1 MNSRLKILKISYLA
15 VLFVL
20 IGTTL
25 KAQLTVNV
33 AVTNPTCNSY
43 TDGQATASV
52 TGGTSPY
59 SYSWSNGQGGGQTV
73 LGIAAGNYTVTV
85 TDNRGVRTTKDFTAG
100 QPTPLVPMTAPIG
113 GVCVTGAM
121 NYQGSAS
128 GSVPPYTYVWRNLGT
143 NQIFNGSI
151 LNAPAAGS
159 YHLSVTD
166 AQLCRV
172 TRVVNITG
180 DLDVTIRTVP
190 VSCGGMGNGVA
201 EARVVGGLMP
211 YSFLWSNGATTQTIS
226 PVAGGS
232 YTVVVT
238 DANGCQKGAVA
249 TVAEAPV
256 LNVNLVVTGK
266 CSGSGTAKV
275 TPTGGTPPFSI
286 AWSNGGIGNQQTNL
300 GVGIYYVT
308 VTDAA
313 GCKKDAQINI
323 SNQAGVAIST
333 TKFDATCLGVN
344 TGFINAT
351 VPGTGLGAYTFIWSN
366 GITQNGTPTSTGIPS
381 SIGSLAPGSYT
392 VTATDGAGCRDVA
405 TVQINAL
412 KTVVFSTTI
421 VDAAC
426 GSSNGSASATN
437 PSGGTAPYTYKWSN
451 NATTPSISNI
461 VAGLYAVTV
470 TDAAGC
476 YGVATVNVQG
486 VSNLNFAV
494 TKANSACNGATGA
507 ISITNITGGTAPY
520 TYKWSDLTGT
530 NQPSSRTGLAA
541 GNYTVTVTDVANCA
555 KISTIAVLNTAS
567 FNLTANKTDASCGSN
582 DGTASVTPPVG
593 NGPFTYA
600 WSNGRTTPSVSGLAA
615 GNYSVTVTDAAGCLG
630 VTTVTIF
637 GVGNFTIGTASTN
650 SICAGATGTASVTN
664 VVGGTPPYSYRW
676 NNGATTQTVSNLPP
690 GDYIAIVTDNTG
702 CIATSRT
709 MVVGSTS
716 PVTSSVPIITSAT
729 CAKSNGRIT
738 LTGANGLTPY
748 VYTIGTRTNTTGVFD
763 SLVAGK
769 YVVVIRDANSCAFR
783 TDSLT
788 IDDKGAVK
796 AAAAIQQLACLGD
809 SVSVR
814 FDNRSTGAV
823 SYSWVFTGNR
833 TSTLVSPTVNF
844 GPIEGD
850 AVLIARSAEGC
861 TDTLRLRFPAAA
873 LKFNLV
879 DSVATCSNTAVNVA
893 VSNLG
898 NPTIMLNYKWTPS
911 TAIIGSD
918 SSAAANIRVPSVGG
932 TYVYVLV
939 KNALGCAR
947 LDSVLVRTV
956 DKVFNPNDVTF
967 KQDCETKTITFNNNS
982 PLASYY
988 TWLYGNPRNP
998 IITKD
1003 STGFKYTF
1011 TTSGNDSLIL
1021 VPKLACL
1028 DTIKIKFPVRNGSAV
1043 LVDATGD
1050 TTVCSTNA
1058 LTLRATSNINAF
1070 EWSANRTFAPVLG
1083 TGANL
1088 LVRPTDT
1095 SNVYYVRSRNADGC
1109 TAIDSVIIRNAEIR
1123 ISRTTPIDVCNNINK
1138 TITVTNL
1145 TNRPVTV
1152 NWTPVSILVGGQGTL
1167 NPVVKITADGTLI
1180 GRYSN
1185 SVCSL
1190 TDTINLKVRSV
1201 DASAMVLPRTI
1212 YVDEMV
1218 NLTATP
1224 TGSTYTYQWTPAAT
1238 VTSPTSATTTAS
1250 PKVTTTYIVKITD
1263 QFGCEDTASVVVNV
1277 LTPLCAE
1284 PFVFVPRAFT
1294 PNGDGSNERVF
1305 VRGDYLTEM
1314 EFVIYNRW
1322 GEQVFLTRER
1332 DQGWDGTH
1340 KGTAVCPD
1348 VYGYYVKGK
1357 CKKGEDFFIRGNI
1370 TVLK

>member
-1 MNSRLKILKISYLA
+1 M
-15 VLFVL
+15 
-20 IGTTL
+20 
-25 KAQLTVNV
+25 TVNV

-43 TDGQATASV
+43 TDGWATANV

-85 TDNRGVRTTKDFTAG
+85 TDNTGVQTTKNFTAG

-121 NYQGSAS
+121 TYQGTAS
-128 GSVPPYTYVWRNLGT
+128 GSTPPYTYVWRNLGT

-151 LNAPAAGS
+151 LNAPSAGS

-166 AQLCRV
+166 AQLCQV
-172 TRVVNITG
+172 TKVVNITG

-190 VSCGGMGNGVA
+190 VSCGGMGDGVA

-226 PVAGGS
+226 PVAGGT
-232 YTVVVT
+232 YTVIVT

-249 TVAEAPV
+249 TVSEAPV
-256 LNVNLVVTGK
+256 LNVNLLVTGK

-286 AWSNGGIGNQQTNL
+286 TWSNGGIGNQQTNL
-300 GVGIYYVT
+300 GVGIYFVT
-308 VTDAA
+308 VTDAV
-313 GCKKDAQINI
+313 GCKKTEQVNI
-323 SNQAGVAIST
+323 SNQAGVMITT
-333 TKFDATCLGVN
+333 TKFDATCLGIN
-344 TGFINAT
+344 TGSISAS
-351 VPGTGLGAYTFIWSN
+351 VPGTGLGAYTFTWSAGITSN
-366 GITQNGTPTSTGIPS
+366 GTSTSVGTTS

-392 VTATDGAGCRDVA
+392 VTATDGAGCRDVT
-405 TVQINAL
+405 TVLINAL
-412 KTVVFSTTI
+412 RTVVFTTTV
-421 VDAAC
+421 VDAVC
-426 GSSNGSASATN
+426 GNSNGSASAIN
-437 PSGGTAPYTYKWSN
+437 PSGGMAPYTYKWSN
-451 NATTPSISNI
+451 NATTPTISGV
-461 VAGLYAVTV
+461 VAGLYTVTV
-470 TDAAGC
+470 TDVAGC
-476 YGVATVNVQG
+476 YSVATVNVQG
-486 VSNLNFAV
+486 VSNINFTV
-494 TKANSACNGATGA
+494 IKAPSVCNASTGT
-507 ISITNITGGTAPY
+507 ISITNITGGTSPY
-520 TYKWSDLTGT
+520 TYKWSDLTGL

-555 KISTIAVLNTAS
+555 KISTIIILNVAS
-567 FNLTANKTDASCGSN
+567 FNLTANKTDATCGNS
-582 DGTASVTPPVG
+582 DGTASVVPPVG
-593 NGPFTYA
+593 SGPFTYE

-615 GNYSVTVTDAAGCLG
+615 GNYSVTVTDATGCSG

-637 GVGNFTIGTASTN
+637 GLGNFTIGTASTN
-650 SICAGATGTASVTN
+650 SICAGATGTASVIT
-664 VVGGTPPYSYRW
+664 VVGGTPPYMYRW
-676 NNGATTQTVSNLPP
+676 NNGATTQIITNLPP
-690 GDYIAIVTDNTG
+690 GDYVVVVTDNTG

-709 MVVGSTS
+709 MVVGSNS
-716 PVTSSVPIITSAT
+716 PVTASVPIITSAT
-729 CAKSNGRIT
+729 CTKPNGKIT
-738 LTGANGLTPY
+738 LTGANGMAPY
-748 VYTIGTRTNTTGVFD
+748 TYTIGTRTNTTGVFD
-763 SLVAGK
+763 SLASGK
-769 YVVVIRDANSCAFR
+769 YVVVIRDANSCSFT

-796 AAAAIQQLACLGD
+796 AAAVIQQLACLGD
-809 SVSVR
+809 SISVR
-814 FDNRSTGAV
+814 FDNRSMGAV
-823 SYSWVFTGNR
+823 SYSWIFTGNR
-833 TSTLVSPTVNF
+833 TSILPSPIVNF

-850 AVLIARSAEGC
+850 AILVARSAEGC
-861 TDTLRLRFPAAA
+861 TDTLRLRFPVAA
-873 LKFNLV
+873 LKFALV

-893 VSNLG
+893 VNNLG
-898 NPTIMLNYKWTPS
+898 NPTIMLTYKWTPS
-911 TAIIGSD
+911 TSIIGSD
-918 SSAAANIRVPSVGG
+918 STAAANIRVPAIGSA
-932 TYVYVLV
+932 YVYVLV
-939 KNALGCAR
+939 KNALGCSR
-947 LDSVLVRTV
+947 LDSVLVKTV
-956 DKVFNPNDVTF
+956 DKAFNPADVTF
-967 KQDCETKTITFNNNS
+967 KQDCDTKTITFTNNS
-982 PLASYY
+982 PLAPYY

-1003 STGFKYTF
+1003 STGFRYTF

-1028 DTIKIKFPVRNGSAV
+1028 DTIKIKFPIRNGSAV
-1043 LVDATGD
+1043 LVDAVGD
-1050 TTVCSTNA
+1050 TTVCSANT
-1058 LTLRATSNINAF
+1058 LTLRATSNVNTF
-1070 EWSANRTFAPVLG
+1070 EWSANRLFTPVLG
-1083 TGANL
+1083 TGATL

-1095 SNVYYVRSRNADGC
+1095 INVYYVRSRNADGC
-1109 TAIDSVIIRNAEIR
+1109 TAIDSVIIRNAQIR
-1123 ISRTTPIDVCNNINK
+1123 ISRTTPVDVCNNINK
-1138 TITVTNL
+1138 TITITNL

-1152 NWTPVSILVGGQGTL
+1152 SWTPVSILVSGQGTL
-1167 NPVVKITADGTLI
+1167 SPVVKITADGTLI
-1180 GRYSN
+1180 GTYTNAAGCRL
-1185 SVCSL
+1185 V
-1190 TDTINLKVRSV
+1190 DTINLKVRSV
-1201 DASAMVLPRTI
+1201 DASAMALPKTI

-1224 TGSTYTYQWTPAAT
+1224 TGSTYTYLWTPSAT
-1238 VTSPTSATTTAS
+1238 VTSPTSATTTAF

-1294 PNGDGSNERVF
+1294 PNGDGLNERVF

-1357 CKKGEDFFIRGNI
+1357 CKKGEDFFIKGNI